1 MNTKTLPRPTK
12 PTTLTRTRAR
22 IAALLQ
28 GKGFKVGQGNIQHKD
43 GRSFFVAHLITSVNY
58 R

>member
-1 MNTKTLPRPTK
+1 MTTLTK
-12 PTTLTRTRAR
+12 PTSTAPYTRTRAR

-28 GKGFKVGQGNIQHKD
+28 GKGFKVAQGNIQHKD
-43 GRSFFVAHLITSVNY
+43 GRRFFIAHLITSVNH